1 MSISGQNDVLCS
13 ESIMKHPQH
22 DNRDRRVSRTVQALR
37 SSLFELVQE
46 KHYDSIT
53 VQDIIDRANV
63 GRSTFYTHFRDK
75 EDLFVGDWKNF
86 LSMIA
91 EHIDL
96 RHEGRIAPVAGL
108 MTHLKDVHPYYRA
121 LVRSGKVDR
130 RFSQGKEFLAE
141 KIEEKITASG
151 QQLSVPPA
159 IVAHYLA
166 LQIFGLLKWWLDHNM
181 PYTPEEMDKMFHTL
195 VAPGIVN
202 ALKSSTNDDAKA
214 RAAPVH
220 TPHGFHH

>member
-1 MSISGQNDVLCS
+1 
-13 ESIMKHPQH
+13 MKHPQH

-37 SSLFELVQE
+37 SALFELVQE

-91 EHIDL
+91 AHIDL
-96 RHEGRIAPVAGL
+96 RQEGRIAPVAGL

-130 RFSQGKEFLAE
+130 RFAQGKEFLAE
-141 KIEEKITASG
+141 KIEEKIAASG
-151 QQLSVPPA
+151 QQLNVPAA
-159 IVAHYLA
+159 IAAHYLA
-166 LQIFGLLKWWLDHNM
+166 LQIFGMLKWWLDHNM
-181 PYTPEEMDKMFHTL
+181 PHTPEEMDRMFHLL
-195 VAPGIVN
+195 VEPGIVGILN
-202 ALKSSTNDDAKA
+202 TSTTDDSKA
-214 RAAPVH
+214 HAAAMH
-220 TPHGFHH
+220 TPHVFKH

>member
-1 MSISGQNDVLCS
+1 
-13 ESIMKHPQH
+13 MKHPAH

-86 LSMIA
+86 LSTIA

-96 RHEGRIAPVAGL
+96 GHKGRIAPVAGL

-130 RFSQGKEFLAE
+130 RFAQGKEFLAE
-141 KIEEKITASG
+141 KIEEKIADSG
-151 QQLSVPPA
+151 QQLGIPA
-159 IVAHYLA
+159 GIAAHYLA

-181 PYTPEEMDKMFHTL
+181 PYTPEEMDTMFHLL
-195 VAPGIVN
+195 VAPGIAN
-202 ALKSSTNDDAKA
+202 ALGVRATDDAEA
-214 RAAPVH
+214 HAASMH
-220 TPHGFHH
+220 TPHVFRH